1 MKRSALILICFTLVA
16 ALFQSCQK
24 DPDKKPEEGFDH
36 VLILYSAG
44 CNDLSSNLTGDIM
57 DLLEAG
63 ESLPKKHTG
72 KEMLIVSQKKNGTKA
87 TSPYIV
93 RARRTSAKGYLICD
107 TLKVLDAGVQL
118 ADPGVMSSVLGFIKE
133 KYPSGKYGMIFSSHA
148 SGWLPKGYYG
158 NSSRASA
165 TNGKKITLERTLP
178 VREFPMTGTV
188 PYYEID
194 YPDGILTK
202 SVGRGELPGGQEV
215 YEMTL
220 QEFAGAIPMDLDYL
234 IFDACFMG
242 GIETAY
248 ELKDKVRYIAGSQ
261 TEIMA
266 DGMVYKSI
274 VQRIL
279 NEYDLEA
286 VCRDFYEQYASR
298 SGTNQ
303 SATISLIRTDG
314 LESLASTCAVLFEK
328 YRYQMGRV
336 STSATQ
342 RYYRG
347 NEHWFYDLEDIMV
360 QSGITA
366 SDLAELRAALEK
378 CVIYTA
384 HTDYFMNSIH
394 LRTDCGF
401 SMYLPKDGNA
411 ELNSFYRNF
420 QWNKATGLV
429 E

>member
-16 ALFQSCQK
+16 ALFQSCHK

-44 CNDLSSNLTGDIM
+44 CNDLSANLTGDIM

-72 KEMLIVSQKKNGTKA
+72 KVMLIVSQKKNGTKA

-107 TLKVLDAGVQL
+107 TLKVLKAGVQL
-118 ADPGVMSSVLGFIKE
+118 ADPEVMSDVLGYIKE
-133 KYPSGKYGMIFSSHA
+133 TFPAGKYGMIFSSHA

-158 NSSRASA
+158 NSSRASVLS
-165 TNGKKITLERTLP
+165 GKKLTLDGTP
-178 VREFPMTGTV
+178 SVREFPMTGTI

-194 YPDGILTK
+194 YPDGIMTK
-202 SVGRGELPGGQEV
+202 SVGRGELPGGREV

-220 QEFAGAIPMDLDYL
+220 QEFAGAIPMNLDYL

-248 ELKDKVRYIAGSQ
+248 ELKDKVRYIAASQ
-261 TEIMA
+261 TETMA
-266 DGMVYKSI
+266 DGMAYKTI
-274 VQRIL
+274 VQRLL
-279 NEYDLEA
+279 NEYDLKA
-286 VCRDFYEQYASR
+286 VCRDFYEQYAAR
-298 SGTNQ
+298 SGSDR

-314 LESLASTCAVLFEK
+314 LEALASTCSVLFEK
-328 YRYQMGRV
+328 YRNQMNRV
-336 STSATQ
+336 SSSAIQ

-347 NEHWFYDLEDIMV
+347 NEHWFYDLEDILV
-360 QSGITA
+360 QSGINV
-366 SDLAELRAALEK
+366 SDLVELKTALEK

-384 HTDYFMNSIH
+384 HTDYFMNTIP

-401 SMYLPKDGNA
+401 SMYLPKAGNA
-411 ELNSFYRNF
+411 ELNSFYRNL
-420 QWNKATGLV
+420 QWNKASHLV